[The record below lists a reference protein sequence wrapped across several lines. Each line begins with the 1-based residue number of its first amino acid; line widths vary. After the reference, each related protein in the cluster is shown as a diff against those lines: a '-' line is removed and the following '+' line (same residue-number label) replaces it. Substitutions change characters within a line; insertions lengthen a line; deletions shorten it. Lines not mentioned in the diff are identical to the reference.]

1 METDTTDTSD
11 TLNLGKKAVVEQ
23 EGMLKQVETLEQEEM
38 LEGDGRDCQPL
49 HLQLQVYGR
58 DHW

>member
-1 METDTTDTSD
+1 M
-11 TLNLGKKAVVEQ
+11 EQ
-23 EGMLKQVETLEQEEM
+23 EEILEQEQM
-38 LEGDGRDCQPL
+38 LKGDGRDCQPL